1 MIAYLDEMEI
11 PRPMIDA
18 MFATGSAEIQ
28 WVDYYKVE
36 RPPSLSEWEDAGC
49 GSQSQEEADTKSSL
63 LGRDIAVT

>member
-36 RPPSLSEWEDAGC
+36 RPPSLSEWEDAG
-49 GSQSQEEADTKSSL
+49 
-63 LGRDIAVT
+63 